1 VNFKSG
7 SPELLFLQHVRD
19 TVHDYAIG
27 RHRRARSGAAL
38 SGELQRMQGIGPAT
52 ARLLWEHFSSLQEM
66 VDAGEKGLAALPGI
80 GKAKAAVIHEG
91 LKRLVG

>member
-1 VNFKSG
+1 
-7 SPELLFLQHVRD
+7 
-19 TVHDYAIG
+19 
-27 RHRRARSGAAL
+27 
-38 SGELQRMQGIGPAT
+38 MQGIGPAT